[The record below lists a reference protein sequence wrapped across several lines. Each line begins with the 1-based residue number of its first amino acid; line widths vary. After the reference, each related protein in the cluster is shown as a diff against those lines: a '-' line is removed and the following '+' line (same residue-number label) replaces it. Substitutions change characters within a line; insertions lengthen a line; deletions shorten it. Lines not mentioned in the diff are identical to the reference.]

1 MARLSGL
8 GRGLEALMGDAQS
21 QIKSVTNPLSGS
33 NLASLPAGVESDSNG
48 TLWVSPGKLLSNP
61 LQPRKVFDAQ
71 PLQELS
77 DSIREHGVIEP
88 VLIEEVSGSLYIV
101 AGERRVRAAV
111 MAGLDKIPVQIRSYD
126 EKKRLTVALIEN
138 IQRTDLNPIE
148 EARAYSVLMD
158 LSNMTQDEVAKEVGK
173 ARATVTN
180 VLRLLK
186 LPPEVQELVS
196 KGEISLG
203 LAKAL
208 LSLESD
214 SDIISVAKKIVDERL
229 TVREAERLVSKINH
243 GAQVQKKTQKALD
256 PATSATIASIEER
269 FISKLGTKVSLR
281 GDLSKGTIVIDYY
294 SKADLDRLY
303 NILEGDANGNG

>member
-229 TVREAERLVSKINH
+229 TVREVERLVSKINH